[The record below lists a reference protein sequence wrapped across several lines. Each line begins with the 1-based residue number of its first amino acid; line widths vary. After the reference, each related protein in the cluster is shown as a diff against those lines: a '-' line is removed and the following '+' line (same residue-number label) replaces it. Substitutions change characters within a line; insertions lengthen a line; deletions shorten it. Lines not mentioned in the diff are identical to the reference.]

1 MAVVGVSAKSGREPM
16 ARRKYDLG
24 RAELEVLRALWVD
37 GPAPVRGV
45 MEHLH
50 QRGRNVAYTTVQTML
65 GRLEQKG
72 FASSDKSEVAYV
84 YRAKVSRQRFSQS
97 RLKTLLDQLYD
108 GAAGPLALQL
118 VRSKR
123 LTPEEIG
130 QLRRLIEQL
139 DADRS

>member
-1 MAVVGVSAKSGREPM
+1 M

-24 RAELEVLRALWVD
+24 RAELEVLRALWIE

-72 FASSDKSEVAYV
+72 FASSDKSELAYV
-84 YRAKVSRQRFSQS
+84 YRARVSRERFSQS

-118 VRSKR
+118 IRSQR
-123 LTPEEIG
+123 LTPEEIEE
-130 QLRRLIEQL
+130 LRKLIERL
-139 DADRS
+139 DGGEK

>member
-1 MAVVGVSAKSGREPM
+1 M
-16 ARRKYDLG
+16 ARHGYDLG
-24 RAELEVLRALWVD
+24 RAELEVLRVLWAQ
-37 GPAPVRGV
+37 GPTTVREV
-45 MEHLH
+45 MDYLH
-50 QRGRNVAYTTVQTML
+50 GRGRKVAYTTVQTML

-72 FASSDKSEVAYV
+72 FAKADKSGLAYV
-84 YRAKVSRQRFSQS
+84 YRAKVSRKRFSQS

-123 LTPEEIG
+123 LTPEEID

-139 DADRS
+139 DADRD